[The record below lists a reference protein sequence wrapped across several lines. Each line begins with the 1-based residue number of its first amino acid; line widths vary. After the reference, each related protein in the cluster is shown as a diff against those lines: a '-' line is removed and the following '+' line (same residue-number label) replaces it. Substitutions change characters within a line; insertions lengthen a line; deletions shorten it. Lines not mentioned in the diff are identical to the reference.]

1 MFFHSN
7 ELQARNKIAK
17 FVDRQSNGKWRR
29 KINLYF
35 QMKRYEG
42 YRASC
47 LPKRALVLCL
57 PSRVYTV
64 TKAWDI
70 ILMLT
75 KDKKLQRTGKL
86 KKHAMFIMKHQ
97 LWKCPTCTWELSS
110 FSYVPMEKLVL
121 SESTKL
127 KEDNKNRHSYP
138 WWCRLIYYHK
148 LFRFPKV
155 ENRILLYHNV
165 FWGKRIKEI
174 QQSSTHY
181 TSISPPPPFL

>member
-1 MFFHSN
+1 MEKKNKFILPN
-7 ELQARNKIAK
+7 ETLW
-17 FVDRQSNGKWRR
+17 G
-29 KINLYF
+29 
-35 QMKRYEG
+35 
-42 YRASC
+42 
-47 LPKRALVLCL
+47 L
-57 PSRVYTV
+57 PSKLFTQEGTGIVSSVQSLHCNKSLRYHFN
-64 TKAWDI
+64 AHN
-70 ILMLT
+70 T